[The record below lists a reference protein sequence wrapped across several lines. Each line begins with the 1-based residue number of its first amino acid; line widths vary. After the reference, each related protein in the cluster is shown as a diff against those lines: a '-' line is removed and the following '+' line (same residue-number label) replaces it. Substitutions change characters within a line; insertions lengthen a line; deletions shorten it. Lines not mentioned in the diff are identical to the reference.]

1 MAEFKVNDALTGEV
15 SAFSNTGTEMNSA
28 VSNVEMGAGISTLKA
43 GTRFVTEHN
52 SIIELMKLY
61 QQLIA
66 KDADD
71 LMKMKE
77 TADSLD
83 ATIANNVR

>member
-15 SAFSNTGTEMNSA
+15 SAFSSTGTEMNST
-28 VSNVEMGAGISTLKA
+28 VSTVEMGVGISTLKA
-43 GTRFVTEHN
+43 GARFVAEHN

-71 LMKMKE
+71 LLKMKE
-77 TADSLD
+77 TADTLD
-83 ATIANNVR
+83 ATIANSVK

>member
-1 MAEFKVNDALTGEV
+1 MAEFKVNDALMGEV
-15 SAFSNTGTEMNSA
+15 SAFSNTGAEMNSA
-28 VSNVEMGAGISTLKA
+28 VSNVEMGVGISTLKA
-43 GTRFVTEHN
+43 GARFVTEHK

-71 LMKMKE
+71 LIKMKE
-77 TADSLD
+77 TADILD
-83 ATIANNVR
+83 TTIANSVR

>member
-1 MAEFKVNDALTGEV
+1 MVEFKVNDALTGEV
-15 SAFSNTGTEMNSA
+15 FAFGSTGAEMNSA

-43 GTRFVTEHN
+43 GTRFVAEHN

-71 LMKMKE
+71 LMRMKE
-77 TADSLD
+77 TADILD
-83 ATIANNVR
+83 ATIADSVR